1 MGAAEIIQVLQ
12 ALDVKV
18 LGMSAAEKKAEV
30 RAQVGL
36 PRDGDAGVGVGAGG
50 KETNG
55 AVKVEEKKVE
65 KEKEKEKGGKTTVPK
80 VAPGSTAE
88 KKGKVGTGAVEGVSK
103 PGTSAASMT
112 GAAKVLAEQKVKAE
126 QRKKEEE
133 EKKA

>member
-1 MGAAEIIQVLQ
+1 MGAAEVIQVLQ

-36 PRDGDAGVGVGAGG
+36 PRDMDAGAGAGG
-50 KETNG
+50 TETNG

-65 KEKEKEKGGKTTVPK
+65 KEKDKGGKTAVPK
-80 VAPGSTAE
+80 VAPGSTAA
-88 KKGKVGTGAVEGVSK
+88 KKGKVGTGAAEGVSK
-103 PGTSAASMT
+103 PGASAAAMT
-112 GAAKVLAEQKVKAE
+112 GAAKVLAEQKAKAE
-126 QRKKEEE
+126 KKKEEE